1 MPENLDDMPVAKKR
15 PWWHVNFYILLFRA
29 LTISFRWATGP
40 ITPFYIGLSVLGL
53 ALLGFEFYWPKK
65 HRRFAP
71 FVSIFILNFALFVGL
86 YVD

>member
-1 MPENLDDMPVAKKR
+1 M
-15 PWWHVNFYILLFRA
+15 
-29 LTISFRWATGP
+29 
-40 ITPFYIGLSVLGL
+40 GL